1 MYKKKLISNYE
12 RSLLAEI
19 EEREKEYKRKI
30 MTLSVVYI
38 ITVTI
43 LTIRI
48 ATLGGI

>member
-19 EEREKEYKRKI
+19 EEYKKKI
-30 MTLSVVYI
+30 RTLAVVSI